1 MSGVFII
8 TRRMTYGPHGNQLTQ
23 SVDGFAN
30 ETTSTSYYNAS
41 QYFQKASVTDA
52 LGHTSSFIVGDNQG
66 VDPTG
71 GQATGVGNKGSV
83 LYVRDA
89 GYGVSTSPSY
99 QKQFVYTYN
108 SLGQKATETNLNGTV
123 TQYSYGDQWGN
134 LTQVVQDPHVT
145 QGDGHLA
152 RTTGMLYDSAGRV
165 LQSTD
170 PMGRTS
176 SFAYNTLGQPASAAF
191 PATSGAPAE
200 TIGYTYG
207 TNGRTESVTD
217 NRGTTTL
224 AYEAGNDRVSSVTDP
239 VTGAVGYTYTLHGE
253 RLSMSLPGG
262 ATWTYAY
269 SNGSIDRMLPKDDP
283 NSFTPALTSITDDQ
297 GRRVDYSFDEL
308 GAMQYARFNQVFDG
322 NGNAVT
328 YCETDYTYDSVASG
342 GLPSTHGWLQQIQN
356 SFHFKNAQGQWQQST
371 LVQNAYTND
380 LTGQRLTN
388 AISDVNG
395 LVRTEQYG
403 YDELNRLKTV
413 DYGDGG
419 TQSYA
424 FDAMGN
430 RASKVDSS
438 TGTEGYTFN
447 AANMLLTRAGNS
459 YTNDLDGNTLTGD
472 GRTNTWDSQN
482 RLVACVNG
490 GNSSS
495 FVYGADG
502 LRRQSTVNTVTT
514 DFVLDNSMFVR
525 ERNHSTGA
533 SIATYLV
540 GARGPEYRRDDV
552 AGTIRWYLYD
562 GLGSVLGEVDPNG
575 TITSSR
581 KYDVYGAV
589 RGGVNPAGSSKHKF
603 VGQLGHPSED
613 ETGLTYMRARYYDP
627 LVGRF
632 ASQDP
637 AFQDGNW
644 FLYCADN
651 PANRVDADGKAGNWQ
666 DFMDLLWQWT
676 YFLERSAEFRVEAAG
691 FLESFRML
699 ATFLDAGG
707 PLSTKDKLAFVEL
720 QEVYNSTMAEPLK
733 MVTDVY
739 THCDAAYQGHLVTI
753 ELWMWVL
760 EPDDQSLPL

>member
-1 MSGVFII
+1 M
-8 TRRMTYGPHGNQLTQ
+8 N
-23 SVDGFAN
+23 
-30 ETTSTSYYNAS
+30 
-41 QYFQKASVTDA
+41 
-52 LGHTSSFIVGDNQG
+52 GHTSSFIVGDNQG

-176 SFAYNTLGQPASAAF
+176 SFGYNSLGQPTSAAF
-191 PATSGAPAE
+191 PATGSAPAE

-207 TNGRTESVTD
+207 TNGRTQSVTD

-224 AYEAGNDRVSSVTDP
+224 AYENGCDRVSSVTDP
-239 VTGAVGYTYTLHGE
+239 VTGAIAYTYGVSGE
-253 RLSMSLPGG
+253 RRTMTLPGG
-262 ATWTYAY
+262 GVWTYAY
-269 SNGSIDRMLPKDDP
+269 FGDGTPNNLSGIESKDDP
-283 NSFTPALTSITDDQ
+283 NSISPMLTTITDDQ
-297 GRRVDYSFDEL
+297 GRQAEYHLDLL
-308 GAMQYARFNQVFDG
+308 GAPHEIVTAQLFDANLSRIG
-322 NGNAVT
+322 YLDTFYN
-328 YCETDYTYDSVASG
+328 YDRIGDGSFS
-342 GLPSTHGWLQQIQN
+342 SHRRLQTLAN
-356 SFHFKNAQGQWQQST
+356 TWNTPAGQGQWHSAV
-371 LVQNAYTND
+371 LVQNAYTYD
-380 LTGQRLTN
+380 LSGQRLSN

-395 LVRTEQYG
+395 LVRTELYG

-413 DYGDGG
+413 DYGDGQ

-430 RASKVDSS
+430 RTSKTDVGGGIN
-438 TGTEGYTFN
+438 GTEGYTFN

-459 YTNDLDGNTLTGD
+459 YTNDLAGNTLTGG

-482 RLVACVNG
+482 RLVSCVNG
-490 GNSSS
+490 ANTSS

-502 LRRQSTVNTVTT
+502 LRRQSTVNSVTA
-514 DFVLDNSMFVR
+514 DFLLDNRMFVR

-533 SIATYLV
+533 GIATYLV

-552 AGTIRWYLYD
+552 SGAIRWYLYD

-581 KYDVYGAV
+581 KFDVYGAI
-589 RGGVNPAGSSKHKF
+589 RGGINPSGTSQHKF

-627 LVGRF
+627 AAGRF
-632 ASQDP
+632 ANQDP
-637 AFQDGNW
+637 KRDGINW
-644 FLYCADN
+644 YTYCLDN
-651 PANRVDADGKAGNWQ
+651 PVNCIDESGEAPSPAEIIRSIEEIMNRYVDAE
-666 DFMDLLWQWT
+666 WT
-676 YFLERSAEFRVEAAG
+676 APLVWIWKLRTARVFATGLVDAAIIRIEFLIARLCGEAVDQAVLAEVQTVKSERDTDTGDPEMGAMQAEAAEFNGCSAADKIDAVEQLG
-691 FLESFRML
+691 QLIE
-699 ATFLDAGG
+699 
-707 PLSTKDKLAFVEL
+707 EL
-720 QEVYNSTMAEPLK
+720 LISEGE
-733 MVTDVY
+733 
-739 THCDAAYQGHLVTI
+739 
-753 ELWMWVL
+753 
-760 EPDDQSLPL
+760 